1 MNLFKSLFSR
11 KRKNNKFT
19 DIIKSEDSD
28 QSKNTASFTDYNKK
42 VIFVSIKL
50 VNNVPYFFIE
60 NDKLEFVFD
69 KDSAALLML
78 LLNNYITNSSFQN
91 FEEILKG
98 DK

>member
-1 MNLFKSLFSR
+1 MNLFKSLFSH

-19 DIIKSEDSD
+19 NIIKSEDSD

-78 LLNNYITNSSFQN
+78 LLNNYITNSSFQD

>member
-1 MNLFKSLFSR
+1 MGCKLGKLRITDNLNSSTK
-11 KRKNNKFT
+11 
-19 DIIKSEDSD
+19 IIQPFLARLIGQKC
-28 QSKNTASFTDYNKK
+28 KK